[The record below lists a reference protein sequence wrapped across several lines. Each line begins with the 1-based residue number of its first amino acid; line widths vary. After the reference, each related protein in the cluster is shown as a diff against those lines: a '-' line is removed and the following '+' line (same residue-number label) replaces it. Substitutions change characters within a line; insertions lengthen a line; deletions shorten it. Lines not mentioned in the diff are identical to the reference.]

1 MASPSDQPVYPAD
14 ADGSRGRFASS
25 LGTILATAGVA
36 IGLGNIWRFPYMMG
50 RDGGAA
56 FLGLYLV
63 FMVAL
68 GAPMLM
74 CEWSLGRHTRR
85 GPWGAYQRVGMRGGG
100 LVAGLIVVTIV
111 MAASY
116 YGVVVAWVLQTAL
129 SQAGGALGMTGEA
142 PTTFK
147 AITGSPARQMA
158 FLALTVSL
166 GCGALALGV
175 RRGIER
181 ISSIVLPLFFAL
193 LCAVL
198 YRVLTMEG
206 AQAGL
211 RSLLAPEV
219 SALSWRAA
227 LSAMGQAIF
236 SLGLGGM
243 FMVLY
248 GGYMRDEASI
258 PAGALGT
265 VGADLA
271 AALLAGAIVVPAV
284 LATGTDL
291 ASGPTL
297 LFEVLPGVFAGSTL
311 GAATGAAF
319 FLGVFFVAMLS
330 LIAAYEAIVAALG
343 DGLGMRRGR
352 ALLLV
357 LGAQIALATP
367 AYFIA
372 RYIEVSDFVW
382 GTTMQPVGAG
392 LAVIAAAWCL
402 GRARTM
408 EQIRRSSRL
417 PVPGWLFLWIKW
429 VIPGAMAVILVMGW
443 MEWLRR

>member
-1 MASPSDQPVYPAD
+1 MPAPDTDNATPSDEAFQ
-14 ADGSRGRFASS
+14 RGRFATS
-25 LGTILATAGVA
+25 LGTVFATAGVA

-50 RDGGAA
+50 RDGGVA

-63 FMVAL
+63 FMLAL

-129 SQAGGALGMTGEA
+129 SQATAALGATGEA
-142 PTTFK
+142 PTTFET
-147 AITGSPARQMA
+147 ITGSPGRQLG
-158 FLALTVSL
+158 FLALTVCL
-166 GCGALALGV
+166 GCAALALGV

-181 ISSIVLPLFFAL
+181 ISSIVLPLFFVL
-193 LCAVL
+193 LCVVL

-206 AQAGL
+206 ARGGL
-211 RSLLAPEV
+211 EALLAPEV
-219 SALSWRAA
+219 SALSWQAA

-248 GGYMRDEASI
+248 GGYMREEASI

-265 VGADLA
+265 VGADMT

-284 LATGTDL
+284 IATGTDL

-297 LFEVLPGVFAGSTL
+297 LFEVLPGVFAGSAL
-311 GAATGAAF
+311 GATTGAAF

-343 DGLGMRRGR
+343 DGLGVCRGR

-357 LGAQIALATP
+357 LLAQIALATP
-367 AYFIA
+367 AYAFA
-372 RYIEVSDFVW
+372 RYIEISDFVW
-382 GTTMQPVGAG
+382 GTTMQPIGAG
-392 LAVIAAAWCL
+392 LAVIAVAWCL
-402 GRARTM
+402 GRARTL
-408 EQIRRSSRL
+408 EQFRRSSRL

-429 VIPGAMAVILVMGW
+429 VIPSAMIVILVMGW